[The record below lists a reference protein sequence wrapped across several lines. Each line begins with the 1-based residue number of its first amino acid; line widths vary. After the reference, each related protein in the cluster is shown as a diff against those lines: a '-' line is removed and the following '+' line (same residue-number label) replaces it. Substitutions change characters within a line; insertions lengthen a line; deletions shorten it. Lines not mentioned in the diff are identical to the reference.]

1 MENIKKT
8 KIEFLEIELKTIM
21 SEMKNSAAGIRHR
34 RFEEENVSPR
44 IFLGQNWLIVYL
56 LKT

>member
-1 MENIKKT
+1 MENIKKA

-21 SEMKNSAAGIRHR
+21 SEMKNSAAGIRHI

-44 IFLGQNWLIVYL
+44 IFLGQNCLMVYL
-56 LKT
+56 LKN

>member
-21 SEMKNSAAGIRHR
+21 SEMKNSTTWIRHR
-34 RFEEENVSPR
+34 RFDKENFSPR
-44 IFLGQNWLIVYL
+44 IFLGKN
-56 LKT
+56 